1 MFHVISPLP
10 TLCQAD
16 VKAPG
21 TAKRTPFL
29 PAENMWLNV
38 VDPNSFIK
46 HHMNSLRDHTS
57 LQRPL
62 DHHAALQRFAK
73 QGEHLQKHWGG
84 SLHQYPL
91 VNIQKAIEHGHRNS

>member
-1 MFHVISPLP
+1 MGLSKKGGKEGNHWISPLP

-21 TAKRTPFL
+21 TAKSTPFL

-38 VDPNSFIK
+38 VDPNSFIWK
-46 HHMNSLRDHTS
+46 HHMNALRDHTS

-62 DHHAALQRFAK
+62 DHHVALQ
-73 QGEHLQKHWGG
+73 
-84 SLHQYPL
+84 
-91 VNIQKAIEHGHRNS
+91 

>member
-1 MFHVISPLP
+1 MGLSKKGGKEGTTGFQWILYFRHNLFLDNPMFHVISPLP

-29 PAENMWLNV
+29 PAENMQWLNV

-62 DHHAALQRFAK
+62 DHHVALQ
-73 QGEHLQKHWGG
+73 
-84 SLHQYPL
+84 
-91 VNIQKAIEHGHRNS
+91 